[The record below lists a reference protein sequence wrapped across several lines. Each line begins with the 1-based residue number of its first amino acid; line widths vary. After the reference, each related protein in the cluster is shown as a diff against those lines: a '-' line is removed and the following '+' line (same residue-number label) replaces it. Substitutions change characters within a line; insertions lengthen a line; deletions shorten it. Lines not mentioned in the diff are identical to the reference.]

1 LDKDI
6 RMKIFKVLTC
16 ASLLFLFACE
26 KQGQT
31 EKDNEGGQSTELSQ
45 FVAGKGFTYLA
56 SYSADN
62 GGGISFMN
70 SLDISVTPDGKL
82 HWLFSRDNPYANNA
96 YLYRKVINA
105 STGAHLSDG
114 DLAVVGN
121 QVTFNSYDRGFTDK
135 FGFIPYSDKIYR
147 AFRSGDAKFK
157 VEGEIPTAEYGGYDG
172 TAIKANFY
180 TNGVPTLHFAWNIK
194 ANLQDINTRI
204 GGYELR
210 NGKMVAMAGVDQT
223 MWSYGKASNFDKLY
237 HGGMSF
243 PTDLNGG
250 TSAFGFTE
258 TKAYLFKKVGNGSVA
273 IDSVG
278 YPGIPFYTGSV
289 VPQVPFVAKTSQDL
303 KTTVLLCFEPDSYT
317 AFSGKYVYSTFV
329 INNTTGKIA
338 IGVKQFAMAQVQ
350 VDVDLKGNIYYAVQP
365 TTNTSAQV
373 MKVSGQSQSVFA
385 SGFFT
390 GFQQIRNLQVVED
403 KVYITALTS
412 NEKTVSKISLFVSK

>member
-1 LDKDI
+1 
-6 RMKIFKVLTC
+6 MKIFKVLLC
-16 ASLLFLFACE
+16 AGLLFLLACE
-26 KQGQT
+26 KKEQA
-31 EKDNEGGQSTELSQ
+31 EKADQGGQLAEVSQ
-45 FVAGKGFTYLA
+45 FIPGKGFTYLA
-56 SYSADN
+56 SYSAAN

-70 SLDISVTPDGKL
+70 SLDISVTADGKL

-96 YLYRKVINA
+96 YLYRKVISA

-121 QVTFNSYDRGFTDK
+121 NVSFNSYDRGFTDK
-135 FGFIPYSDKIYR
+135 FGFIPYTDKIYR

-180 TNGVPTLHFAWNIK
+180 ANAVPTLHFAWNIK

-204 GGYELR
+204 GGYEVR

-243 PTDLNGG
+243 PTDLNGS

-258 TKAYLFKKVGNGSVA
+258 TKAYLFKKVGNATIA
-273 IDSVG
+273 IDSIP
-278 YPGIPFYTGSV
+278 YAGIPFYTGSV
-289 VPQVPFVAKTSQDL
+289 VPQVPFVAKSSQDL

-317 AFSGKYVYSTFV
+317 QFSGKYVYSTFV
-329 INNTTGKIA
+329 INNITGKIA
-338 IGVKQFAMAQVQ
+338 IGVKQFAMPQVQ
-350 VDVDLKGNIYYAVQP
+350 VDFDLKGNIYYAVQP
-365 TTNTSAQV
+365 DANTSTQV
-373 MKVSGQSQSVFA
+373 LKVSGQTQTVFA
-385 SGFFT
+385 SGFFK